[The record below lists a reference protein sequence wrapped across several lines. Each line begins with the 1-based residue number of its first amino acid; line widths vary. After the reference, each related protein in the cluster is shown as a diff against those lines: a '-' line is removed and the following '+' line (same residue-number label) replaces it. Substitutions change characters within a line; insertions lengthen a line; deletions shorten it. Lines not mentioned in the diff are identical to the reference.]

1 MTNYSSEFLSTV
13 LPSQLKNEGDSLRA
27 FITLLEKEQQALLT
41 QDSEQLLTLAE
52 TKTQAA
58 NKLSELSKIRRQQL
72 NLDSSESN
80 TTAWIKQHAPD
91 CSNAWNNIVELA
103 TRAHHLNQV
112 NGEVIQLRLR
122 NNQKS
127 LSVLLSAAQNA
138 AGIYGRDGQP
148 NLAIS
153 GRTLGNV

>member
-1 MTNYSSEFLSTV
+1 MTNLSSEYLSTG
-13 LPSQLKNEGDSLRA
+13 LPSQLKNEGDALRA
-27 FITLLEKEQQALLT
+27 FITLLEDEQQALLT

-52 TKTQAA
+52 LKTQAA
-58 NKLSELSKIRRQQL
+58 NKLSELSNIRRKQL
-72 NLDSSESN
+72 NLDSQEFN
-80 TTAWIKQHAPD
+80 TTAWIQQHTPS
-91 CSNAWNNIVELA
+91 CSNAWNEIVELA

-148 NLAIS
+148 NLAVS

>member
-1 MTNYSSEFLSTV
+1 MTNFSSEFLSTG
-13 LPSQLKNEGDSLRA
+13 LPSQLKNEGDALRA
-27 FITLLEKEQQALLT
+27 FITLLEGEQQALLT
-41 QDSEQLLTLAE
+41 QDSEQLLNLAE
-52 TKTQAA
+52 SKTQAA
-58 NKLSELSKIRRQQL
+58 NKLSELSNIRRQQL
-72 NLDSSESN
+72 NLDLPEFN
-80 TTAWIKQHAPD
+80 TTAWIKQHAPA
-91 CSNAWNNIVELA
+91 CSSAWNEIVELA
-103 TRAHHLNQV
+103 KRAHHLNQV

>member
-1 MTNYSSEFLSTV
+1 MTSTSSDYLT
-13 LPSQLKNEGDSLRA
+13 LGLHSQLKNEIVALQS
-27 FITLLEKEQQALLT
+27 FVTLLEKEQQALVS

-52 TKTQAA
+52 SKTQAA
-58 NKLSELSKIRRQQL
+58 NELSILTNIRRQQL
-72 NLDSSESN
+72 NLSKSESD
-80 TTAWIKQHAPD
+80 TATWIKQHAPA
-91 CSNAWNNIVELA
+91 CNKAWNDIVELA

-122 NNQKS
+122 SNQKA
-127 LSVLLSAAQNA
+127 LSVLLGAAQNA

-148 NLAIS
+148 SLAVS